1 MSISLG
7 VRVGMRWYRF
17 GRETSEIPT
26 LGCRH
31 RRLGRVDARRLLRAV
46 PRSGRLWRAAVTGDY
61 RPYMKIADV
70 LRNKG
75 EGVVTIGPD
84 DTVARL
90 LELLDERGI
99 GAVVVSRDGSDVAG
113 IVSERDVVRHLHR
126 SGPDI
131 VGGPVS
137 AIMTSEVTTAGRD
150 TDLEQLART
159 MTEKRIRHVPVVIEG
174 SLHSIVSI
182 GDVVKFRI
190 DSLQSERDQLVGY
203 IQQ

>member
-1 MSISLG
+1 
-7 VRVGMRWYRF
+7 MR
-17 GRETSEIPT
+17 
-26 LGCRH
+26 
-31 RRLGRVDARRLLRAV
+31 
-46 PRSGRLWRAAVTGDY
+46 
-61 RPYMKIADV
+61 IADV

-75 EGVVTIGPD
+75 EGVITIGPD

-90 LELLDERGI
+90 LQLLDERGI

-113 IVSERDVVRHLHR
+113 IVSERD
-126 SGPDI
+126 
-131 VGGPVS
+131 
-137 AIMTSEVTTAGRD
+137 
-150 TDLEQLART
+150 LART
-159 MTEKRIRHVPVVIEG
+159 MTEKRIRHVPVVIDG